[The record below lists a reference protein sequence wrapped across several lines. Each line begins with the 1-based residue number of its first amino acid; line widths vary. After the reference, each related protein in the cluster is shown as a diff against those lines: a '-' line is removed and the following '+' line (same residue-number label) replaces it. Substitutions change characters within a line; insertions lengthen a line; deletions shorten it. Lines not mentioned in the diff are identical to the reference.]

1 MVMSADEIEEALVGV
16 GMPAD
21 RAHRVALAI
30 DRAEN
35 AATVEDVQ
43 REVSH
48 AREILQ
54 GEIERLAVQQDAKIS
69 ELRSELKQDNAR
81 IESRTERIE
90 SRVERLD
97 ERIRELEERFEQ
109 ERAEARARHR
119 QLMIVAISIGVTLGT
134 GIVSSLIAILL
145 MVFGA
150 V

>member
-81 IESRTERIE
+81 LESRIERIE
-90 SRVERLD
+90 SRIDRLEERL
-97 ERIRELEERFEQ
+97 RQLEERFED
-109 ERAEARARHR
+109 ERADARARHR
-119 QLMIVAISIGVTLGT
+119 QLMTVVVSIGVTLGT
-134 GIVSSLIAILL
+134 AIVGSLIAILL
-145 MVFGA
+145 RVFGA

>member
-81 IESRTERIE
+81 LEGRID
-90 SRVERLD
+90 RLED
-97 ERIRELEERFEQ
+97 RLRQLEERFED
-109 ERAEARARHR
+109 ERADARARHR
-119 QLMIVAISIGVTLGT
+119 QLMTVVISIGVTLGT
-134 GIVSSLIAILL
+134 AIVGSLIAILL
-145 MVFGA
+145 RVFGA